1 MRLVTT
7 IVILLAL
14 YSFNASAFNS
24 SPFQFQQAKK
34 NAPVNIDSL
43 NTEILS
49 TGWNNNLLSA
59 YAFYLTNAQFDF
71 DRQIDIINKLPG
83 NFEKSYLTSLIF
95 KRQGKF
101 DEMFNVLLPSLK
113 YNRDFLPF
121 YNEIVF
127 AAYANNSVSRL
138 VSKFDNSSSI
148 SKKYKN
154 YTAALIRSNRGEYSS
169 ALKLLDEILNQNRK
183 DKYFDYTLSYV
194 YRNLGEYVKAL
205 DAINK
210 ALNDAKNDESFAA
223 ACYLAIG
230 SLQYLSNNLKSAEEY
245 YNKAHYFSIRIGDKA
260 NESVSLIDLG
270 IIEDYNGNIEKAREY
285 YNNAIKIAGN
295 YNNFE
300 ANALAHSELGVSYS
314 ITNNLLRAKKNYNIS
329 YALYKNI
336 GNTLR
341 LSLLSDNLAKLY
353 MSQFNYRAAKDL
365 YEEGLRYAGENKRAK
380 VINLTGLA
388 DIFNNLS
395 DYTKALEFY
404 QKASK
409 ILSEIN
415 DIPLQIQLNSGLG
428 SLYYNLGNLKDA
440 LKSYGTEN
448 SLSIKSNDVY
458 SIAESY
464 QKLGLVYSEFD
475 SIALAR
481 QYLNKAIAVSSKYQQ
496 SYTQDV
502 SMLDLISLDLSKN
515 NFNGIADLL
524 QKSKK
529 LSTKYDF
536 EYLSSVAFL
545 LEGKLFEKRNDLP
558 KAIESC
564 DQSLK
569 LAVSLDEPNII
580 IELYYTLAKLNEA
593 GGNSAKAGKYYN
605 LAVNLIDK
613 ISYSLYSKDEVQI
626 SYFDTKE
633 DVYNTYAQ
641 FLLNSAKYK
650 DAFEIIDRSRSRNT
664 TQNLI
669 NLKIDNIVGNKNTA
683 DKLYDLEWI
692 LNSGLYDSHTVD
704 SVRIIYNQFRN
715 SLIAQYPHLKNFL
728 EDYRHES
735 IKSIQENLNA
745 GENLISLYSTDNIFC
760 AFLITKNNFK
770 IFKMPVS
777 KSELMN
783 LVSKISPYF
792 SPHNSVSKVSYNQD
806 LFSFNAKSA
815 YELYNIILKPVLAG
829 IPHNEKIIFSLSPEL
844 VTLPFEFLITR
855 YDSTM
860 SAYSYTN
867 KDYLINSYQVSYTPS
882 IDLYII
888 AKENAAK
895 NTDKI
900 LLVGNP
906 FVRGGP
912 FEYAQRRGLID
923 KNREFPTNMT
933 VFPLKYSDQEVKEIG
948 SLFHDDKI
956 LTGEE
961 ATETNFKKDAMYS
974 RVIHLS
980 THSFL
985 LNKQPVIFF
994 SDYHDSI
1001 NDGLLETNEIVQ
1013 LKLNSDLVVLSSC
1026 NSGLGPIDESE
1037 GIIGMTKAFYE
1048 AGAKS
1053 VVVSLWPVN
1062 DEYTSKFMG
1071 LFYHNLV
1078 MGMNKSEAL
1087 RQAKIKFIKK
1097 YSSNPYFWSAFI
1109 LCGNTSNLKLE
1120 SSKYYTPISII
1131 IYLSVI
1137 LILVV
1142 VLLCIK
1148 TLRKRFYL

>member
-1 MRLVTT
+1 MRLVKT

-14 YSFNASAFNS
+14 YYFNIFAFNS
-24 SPFQFQQAKK
+24 SLFQLRQVKR
-34 NAPVNIDSL
+34 NVPINVDSL
-43 NTEILS
+43 NTEALS
-49 TGWNNNLLSA
+49 TGWKNDLLSE
-59 YAFYLTNAQFDF
+59 YGFYLANAQYNFDK
-71 DRQIDIINKLPG
+71 QLKVINKLPG
-83 NFEKSYLTSLIF
+83 NFEKSYLASLIF
-95 KRQGKF
+95 KRQSKF
-101 DEMFNVLLPSLK
+101 NEMFKALLPSLK
-113 YNRDFLPF
+113 YNPDFLPF
-121 YNEIVF
+121 YNELVF
-127 AAYANNSVSRL
+127 AAYANNSVNLL
-138 VSKFDNSSSI
+138 VSEFDKNDSI
-148 SKKYKN
+148 SKQYKN
-154 YTAALIRSNRGEYSS
+154 YAAALIRSNRGEYSS
-169 ALKLLDEILNQNRK
+169 ALKLLDGIQNQEAKN
-183 DKYFDYTLSYV
+183 KYFNYTLSYV
-194 YRNLGEYVKAL
+194 YRNLGDYVKAL
-205 DAINK
+205 DAIMK
-210 ALNDAKNDESFAA
+210 ALSNAQNDESFTA

-245 YNKAHYFSIRIGDKA
+245 YNKAHDLSVKIGDKS
-260 NESVSLIDLG
+260 NESIALIDLG
-270 IIEDYNGNIEKAREY
+270 ILEDYNGSIEKARDY
-285 YNNAIKIAGN
+285 YNNAIKISDT

-300 ANALAHSELGVSYS
+300 ADALAHSELGVSFS
-314 ITNNLLRAKKNYNIS
+314 ITNNLLLAKKNYKIS
-329 YALYKNI
+329 YALYKKI
-336 GNTLR
+336 GNTMR
-341 LSLLSDNLAKLY
+341 LSLLSDNLARLY

-365 YEEGLRYAGENKRAK
+365 YEEGLKYAGENKRAR

-388 DIFNNLS
+388 DIYNNLS

-409 ILSEIN
+409 ISSEIN
-415 DIPLQIQLNSGLG
+415 DIHLQIQLSSGLG

-440 LKSYGTEN
+440 LNNYETES

-464 QKLGLVYSEFD
+464 QKLGLVYSDLD
-475 SIALAR
+475 SIASAR
-481 QYLNKAIAVSSKYQQ
+481 QYLNKAIGVSSKYQQ
-496 SYTQDV
+496 PYTQDV
-502 SMLDLISLDLSKN
+502 SMLDLISLDLIKN
-515 NFNGIADLL
+515 NLNEIADLL

-529 LSTKYDF
+529 ISAKYDF
-536 EYLSSVAFL
+536 EYLTSVALL

-558 KAIESC
+558 KAINSC
-564 DQSLK
+564 NQGLK
-569 LAVSLDEPNII
+569 LVEKLNEPNIT

-593 GGNSAKAGKYYN
+593 NGNSEETGKYYN

-633 DVYNTYAQ
+633 DVYNAYAK
-641 FLLNSAKYK
+641 FLLNIEKYK

-683 DKLYDLEWI
+683 DKLYDLEWV
-692 LNSGLYDSHTVD
+692 LNSGLYDSYTVD
-704 SVRIIYNQFRN
+704 SVKNIYSQFRD
-715 SLIAQYPHLKNFL
+715 SLIVQYPLLKNFL
-728 EDYRHES
+728 ENYGHES
-735 IKSIQENLNA
+735 IKSIQENLNV
-745 GENLISLYSTDNIFC
+745 GENLISLYSTNNIFY
-760 AFLITKNNFK
+760 AFLITKDDFK
-770 IFKMPVS
+770 VFKMPVS

-783 LVSKISPYF
+783 LVSKLSPYF
-792 SPHNSVSKVSYNQD
+792 TPHYSGSNVSYNQD

-815 YELYNIILKPVLAG
+815 YELYNKILKPVLAE
-829 IPHNEKIIFSLSPEL
+829 IPQNEKIIFSLAPEL
-844 VTLPFEFLITR
+844 VTLPFEFLITK
-855 YDSTM
+855 YDNTM
-860 SAYSYTN
+860 SAYNYAN
-867 KDYLINSYQVSYTPS
+867 KDYLVDSYEVSYTPS

-888 AKENAAK
+888 AKENEAK
-895 NTDKI
+895 NQDKI

-906 FVRGGP
+906 FVKGGP
-912 FEYAQRRGLID
+912 IQYAQRRGLID
-923 KNREFPTNMT
+923 KNRELPANMT
-933 VFPLKYSDQEVKEIG
+933 VFPLKYSEQEVKEIG

-956 LTGEE
+956 LTREE

-994 SDYHDSI
+994 SDYHDSV

-1062 DEYTSKFMG
+1062 DEYTSKFMS

-1087 RQAKIKFIKK
+1087 RQAKMEFIKK
-1097 YSSNPYFWSAFI
+1097 YSPNPYFWSAFI
-1109 LCGNTSNLKLE
+1109 LCGNTSSLKLK
-1120 SSKYYTPISII
+1120 SSKFYAPISIDI
-1131 IYLSVI
+1131 SITII
-1137 LILVV
+1137 LILFAI
-1142 VLLCIK
+1142 LLIRK
-1148 TLRKRFYL
+1148 KLHKRFGL